1 MLSWTE
7 LLNEKPTFDMK
18 LKNYKEK
25 ETIREKGTKKFQ
37 KRVAEEQEAEEEIQQ
52 FDLDK
57 EENKNDDNTPTIQ
70 ELIR

>member
-1 MLSWTE
+1 
-7 LLNEKPTFDMK
+7 MK

-52 FDLDK
+52 FDLNK

-70 ELIR
+70 ELIW

>member
-1 MLSWTE
+1 MLSWIE

>member
-1 MLSWTE
+1 
-7 LLNEKPTFDMK
+7 MK

-25 ETIREKGTKKFQ
+25 ETIRTKGTKKFQ